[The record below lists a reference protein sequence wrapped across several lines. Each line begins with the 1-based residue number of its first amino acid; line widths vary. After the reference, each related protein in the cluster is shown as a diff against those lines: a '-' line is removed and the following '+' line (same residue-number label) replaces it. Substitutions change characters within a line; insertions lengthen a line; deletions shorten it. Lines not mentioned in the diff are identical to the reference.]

1 MEKQNL
7 LPSEA
12 KEVLQ
17 FVEVIP
23 SKKSKRSV
31 HWKKFAAY
39 VKHIHQ
45 PFCAYCNESEPKNLE
60 VHHITPFW
68 KDKSEELNLNN
79 VITLCQI
86 HHKEI
91 GHHNNKRLINTNVIE
106 DCINNNPRFKKWY
119 DDEKEYLVKFA
130 TMKKKSLNL

>member
-1 MEKQNL
+1 MKTSKL

-12 KEVLQ
+12 KEVLP

-31 HWKKFAAY
+31 NWKKFAAY

-45 PFCAYCNESEPKNLE
+45 PFCAYCNESEPKNLQ

-68 KDKSEELNLNN
+68 KDKTQELNLNN
-79 VITLCQI
+79 VITLCI
-86 HHKEI
+86 THHKEI
-91 GHHNNKRLINTNVIE
+91 GHYNNKRLINTNVIKE
-106 DCINNNPRFKKWY
+106 CIKNNSRFEKWY
-119 DDEKEYLVKFA
+119 NEEKQYLIKFA
-130 TMKKKSLNL
+130 SMKK